1 MKFLV
6 RSAVNALGLWLC
18 VLYIP
23 GIALTGTAPTER
35 VVLYYLIAGGIL
47 GLVNFL
53 VRPIFVLFSIPL
65 YILTLGLFFV
75 VVNAAMLLLTSR
87 ITEHLSIGISIDSFL
102 TAVVGGL
109 LVGLVNAVADA
120 FLPSRYQRH

>member
-23 GIALTGTAPTER
+23 GITLTGTAPAER

-65 YILTLGLFFV
+65 YILTLGLFFI

-109 LVGLVNAVADA
+109 LVGLVNALADA
-120 FLPSRYQRH
+120 FLPSQYQRD

>member
-23 GIALTGTAPTER
+23 GITLTGTAPAER

-65 YILTLGLFFV
+65 YILTLGLFFI

-87 ITEHLSIGISIDSFL
+87 ITEHLSIGISIL

-109 LVGLVNAVADA
+109 LVGLVNALADA
-120 FLPSRYQRH
+120 FLPSQYQRY

>member
-23 GIALTGTAPTER
+23 GITLTGTAPAER
-35 VVLYYLIAGGIL
+35 VVIAGGIL

-65 YILTLGLFFV
+65 YILTLGLFFI

-109 LVGLVNAVADA
+109 LVGLVNALADA
-120 FLPSRYQRH
+120 FLPSQYQRY

>member
-23 GIALTGTAPTER
+23 GITLTGTAPAER

-65 YILTLGLFFV
+65 YILTLGLFIV
-75 VVNAAMLLLTSR
+75 GNAAMLLLTSR

-109 LVGLVNAVADA
+109 LVGLVNALADA
-120 FLPSRYQRH
+120 FLPSQYQRY

>member
-6 RSAVNALGLWLC
+6 RSAVNALGLWLSPP
-18 VLYIP
+18 YIP
-23 GIALTGTAPTER
+23 GITLTGTAPAER

-65 YILTLGLFFV
+65 YILTLGLFFI

-109 LVGLVNAVADA
+109 LVGLVNALADA
-120 FLPSRYQRH
+120 FLPSQYQRY

>member
-23 GIALTGTAPTER
+23 GITLTGTAPAER

-65 YILTLGLFFV
+65 
-75 VVNAAMLLLTSR
+75 
-87 ITEHLSIGISIDSFL
+87 
-102 TAVVGGL
+102 
-109 LVGLVNAVADA
+109 
-120 FLPSRYQRH
+120 FLPSQYQRY